1 MALSIDGGGIRP
13 SRGGLPLVVT
23 RPIFG
28 DATSHR
34 SPALAA
40 VRTDEELVLHPAEA
54 ARRGLAGETRVRL
67 HTAHGE
73 CVLPLRA
80 DEAHPE
86 GAAFVALGSPGGA
99 AGRLLPADGA
109 SVHVEI
115 ARAV

>member
-1 MALSIDGGGIRP
+1 MI
-13 SRGGLPLVVT
+13 T

-40 VRTDEELVLHPAEA
+40 VRTHEELVMHPAEA

-67 HTAHGE
+67 HTVHGE
-73 CVLPLRA
+73 AVLPLRT
-80 DEAHPE
+80 DEVHPE